1 MPPSRQ
7 RLPAPAAD
15 GGQVLL
21 LVLVYTLLAFLLV
34 TAVADAAAV
43 HLERNRLVSLADASA
58 LSAAEALDTARFYQ
72 QGPPGGDGTGGS
84 GGPVVPVSDAS
95 VRAGVARF
103 LGLSRADQRFTS
115 LDIAEPTGSPDGA
128 GVEVT
133 LSAVA
138 HLPVLTPVVSAWWRG
153 VPLRVTSRAQARAV
167 PLP

>member
-1 MPPSRQ
+1 MTRSR
-7 RLPAPAAD
+7 PAPLRTPVGD

-58 LSAAEALDTARFYQ
+58 LNAAEALDSARFYQ
-72 QGPPGGDGTGGS
+72 QGPPGAGGP
-84 GGPVVPVSDAS
+84 GGPVVPVSDDS
-95 VRAGVARF
+95 VRAGVVRF
-103 LGLSRADQRFTS
+103 LVLSGADQRFS
-115 LDIAEPTGSPDGA
+115 DLDIAEPTGSPDGA

-138 HLPVLTPVVSAWWRG
+138 HLPVLTPVVAAWWRG

-167 PLP
+167 P

>member
-1 MPPSRQ
+1 MPPLRPRRRAQ
-7 RLPAPAAD
+7 LRVQAGD

-34 TAVADAAAV
+34 TVVADAAAV
-43 HLERNRLVSLADASA
+43 HLERNRLVSLTDASA
-58 LSAAEALDTARFYQ
+58 LNAAEALDSARFYQ
-72 QGPPGGDGTGGS
+72 QGPPGDAGS

-95 VRAGVARF
+95 VRAAVTRYLA
-103 LGLSRADQRFTS
+103 LSGADRRFTG
-115 LDIAEPTGSPDGA
+115 LDVAEPTGSADGV

-138 HLPVLTPVVSAWWRG
+138 HLPVLTPVVGPWWRG

-167 PLP
+167 P